1 MAFSKWLALVRR
13 RSMSSRSSGFPNR
26 SPKVRPMPLQF
37 PDTSDRDFERPQ
49 DLDSDSGI
57 SSSYEESQEISL
69 WDRLGKAAV
78 LDIESGEFSWDML
91 SSLHHTEHSGS
102 AEQSEDEMTKNVEVT
117 VNSGGVVFF
126 ALFGRPDKDD
136 LTPKEAAAVIKF
148 SSSRMATQSER
159 LGYEFAKWLGIRT
172 PQARVIHNS
181 SFEWQQIK
189 DGAEK
194 AKTKATADGDEI
206 GEMTCSELLE
216 ALELSRCLLLMN
228 YVHGTPLLDST
239 SAFESQSVAEK
250 TAAALGRILML
261 DLVLRNEDRLP
272 CRLLG
277 WRGNSSNLLFAEE
290 VACTGSEIF
299 QEDLGYIPRRNRASK
314 TFQKERRFSS
324 VDGRI
329 SPCKSALV
337 SQSSDLSEL
346 VTTSLDSADIIR
358 EQEIVDTKYDDF
370 QVIAI
375 DTGVPRRPPAGKRAN
390 DQAQYPKMV
399 ELLLNSFEFS
409 GNLLY
414 EISRGELGFL
424 VSEEGTSLQD
434 PSFADSAPVVHEFRS
449 GFRASLRELQGF
461 HIFLLTVY
469 QRLDCLLRSFLTIIN
484 RSSLGDSERDDF
496 PNSDSWQPS
505 TCSFH
510 SPFGKERDAT
520 ETNVDTVECE
530 LQKTTPKSSSSGS
543 YSTSPISRDN
553 WHGRY
558 YRGGLEA
565 PRSLRLT
572 MKLRDFNKFAK
583 VEVEAELSRD
593 LERWNEMLKADV
605 VKYCQDNNF
614 NSGFFEGSDN
624 HIVVD
629 AYELKVRLEHILER
643 IVLITDAA
651 NTERPSLITGNLFIG
666 GALAARSVHTLQ
678 YLGITHILC
687 LCSNEVGQ
695 ADSQFHELFE
705 YNNFSICDTDDA
717 EINSLFEVCSDF
729 IEHAEQSG
737 GKVLVH
743 CFEGKSR
750 SVTVVLAYLM
760 LRKHLTLLQAWNEL
774 KRVHHR
780 SQPNDGF
787 KRILLELDK
796 KLHGSPSM
804 EWQQR
809 KPMMKLC
816 PICGKNA
823 GLSTSSLKLHLQKS
837 HKSISSGSVDSAMT
851 MEFQKIIGAVKI
863 G

>member
-1 MAFSKWLALVRR
+1 MAFSKWLILVRK
-13 RSMSSRSSGFPNR
+13 RSISSRSSGFPNR
-26 SPKVRPMPLQF
+26 SPKVKSMPHQF
-37 PDTSDRDFERPQ
+37 PTSDRDLERTQ
-49 DLDSDSGI
+49 DLASDSGI
-57 SSSYEESQEISL
+57 SFPYEESQEISL

-78 LDIESGEFSWDML
+78 LDIESGEFSWGML
-91 SSLHHTEHSGS
+91 SSLHHTEHSS
-102 AEQSEDEMTKNVEVT
+102 STEQSEDEITKNVEVT

-126 ALFGRPDKDD
+126 ALFGRSDKDD
-136 LTPKEAAAVIKF
+136 LMAKEAAAVIKF

-194 AKTKATADGDEI
+194 AKTKATTDGDEI

-228 YVHGTPLLDST
+228 YIHGTPLLDGT
-239 SAFESQSVAEK
+239 DAFESPSVAEK

-277 WRGNSSNLLFAEE
+277 WRGNSSNLLFAE
-290 VACTGSEIF
+290 VASTGSEIF

-314 TFQKERRFSS
+314 SFQKERRFSS

-329 SPCKSALV
+329 NPCKPALV

-358 EQEIVDTKYDDF
+358 NQEMMDSKYDDF
-370 QVIAI
+370 HVIAI

-390 DQAQYPKMV
+390 DHAQYPKII

-414 EISRGELGFL
+414 EITGGKLGFL
-424 VSEEGTSLQD
+424 VSEEGNSLQD
-434 PSFADSAPVVHEFRS
+434 LSFADSAPVVHEFRS
-449 GFRASLRELQGF
+449 GFRAALRDLQGF

-484 RSSLGDSERDDF
+484 KSSLGDSEKDDL

-510 SPFGKERDAT
+510 SPYKERDAT
-520 ETNVDTVECE
+520 ETSADMIECE
-530 LQKTTPKSSSSGS
+530 LQKTTPKSSSSSS

-558 YRGGLEA
+558 HRGIGEA

-583 VEVEAELSRD
+583 VEAELGRD
-593 LERWNEMLKADV
+593 LERWNEMLKSDV

-614 NSGFFEGSDN
+614 NSGFFEFSDN
-624 HIVVD
+624 HIAVD

-643 IVLITDAA
+643 TALITDAA
-651 NTERPSLITGNLFIG
+651 NTERPSSITGNLFIG

-678 YLGITHILC
+678 YLGITHVLC

-695 ADSQFHELFE
+695 ADTQFHELFE

-717 EINSLFEVCSDF
+717 EINNLFEVCSDF
-729 IEHAEQSG
+729 IEHAELSG
-737 GKVLVH
+737 GKILVH

-760 LRKHLTLLQAWNEL
+760 LRKHLTLLEAWNEL
-774 KRVHHR
+774 KKVHNR
-780 SQPNDGF
+780 AQPNDGF

-823 GLSTSSLKLHLQKS
+823 GLSSSSMKLHLQKS
-837 HKSISSGSVDSAMT
+837 HKNISSGSVDSAMT
-851 MEFQKIIGAVKI
+851 MEFQKIIAAVKI

>member
-1 MAFSKWLALVRR
+1 MVECEEEKELAGVLDEASKESSSSSSSVSVSSCVMAFSKWLALVRR

-26 SPKVRPMPLQF
+26 SPKVRLMPLQF
-37 PDTSDRDFERPQ
+37 PDTSDRNFERPQ

-91 SSLHHTEHSGS
+91 SSLHHTEHSSS

-189 DGAEK
+189 DGAERAK
-194 AKTKATADGDEI
+194 AKATADGDEI

-239 SAFESQSVAEK
+239 SAFESQFVAEK

-290 VACTGSEIF
+290 VAFTGSEIF

-337 SQSSDLSEL
+337 SQMSDLSEL

-358 EQEIVDTKYDDF
+358 EQEMVDTKYDDF

-484 RSSLGDSERDDF
+484 KSSLGDSERDDF

-520 ETNVDTVECE
+520 ETNVDAVECE

-583 VEVEAELSRD
+583 V
-593 LERWNEMLKADV
+593 
-605 VKYCQDNNF
+605 
-614 NSGFFEGSDN
+614 
-624 HIVVD
+624 
-629 AYELKVRLEHILER
+629 RLEHILER

-651 NTERPSLITGNLFIG
+651 STERPSLITGNLFIG

-717 EINSLFEVCSDF
+717 EINNLFEVCSDF

-760 LRKHLTLLQAWNEL
+760 LRKRLTLLQAWNEL
-774 KRVHHR
+774 KRVHQR
-780 SQPNDGF
+780 AQPNDGF
-787 KRILLELDK
+787 KKILLELDK